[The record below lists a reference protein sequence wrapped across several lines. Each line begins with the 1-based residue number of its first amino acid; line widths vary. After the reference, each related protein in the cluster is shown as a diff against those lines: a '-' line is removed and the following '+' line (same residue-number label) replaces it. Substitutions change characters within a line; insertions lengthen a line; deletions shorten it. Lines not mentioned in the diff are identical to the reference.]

1 MATHTW
7 QIDPAH
13 TDAAFAVKHLMIS
26 TVRGHFGKV
35 SGTVTV
41 DENDPKSAKVDVHI
55 ETGSIDTRQP
65 GRDEHLRSADFFDVA
80 NHPEIHF
87 VSKRVE
93 GDPKGEFKLIGDLT
107 IRGTTREITLE
118 VTNEGIGD
126 DPWGNLRA
134 GFNATTKIRRGEFGL
149 TWNQA
154 LETGGVVV
162 GDEVK
167 ITIDA
172 EVTRAKDAAK
182 AA

>member
-1 MATHTW
+1 
-7 QIDPAH
+7 
-13 TDAAFAVKHLMIS
+13 MIS

-41 DENDPKSAKVDVHI
+41 DENDPKSAKVDVQI
-55 ETGSIDTRQP
+55 DTSSIDTRQP
-65 GRDEHLRSADFFDVA
+65 ARDEHLRSADFFDVA
-80 NHPEIHF
+80 NHPEIRF

-93 GDPKGEFKLIGDLT
+93 GDPKGEFKLIGDLS
-107 IRGTTREITLE
+107 IRGTTREVTLD
-118 VTNEGIGD
+118 VTSEGVGD

-134 GFNATTKIRRGEFGL
+134 GFSATTKIRRGEFGL

-154 LETGGVVV
+154 LEAGGVVV

-172 EVTRAKDAAK
+172 EMTRAKDAAK